1 MEPAIRNRRIAVTR
15 ERGRHRLRVAVAGLC
30 VAAVVVAGYLVLH
43 SGVFSARHVT
53 VSGAFHTPLS
63 TIVTTAGLVTDPPLI
78 DVDPGQASARLE
90 KLPWVNTASV
100 ERRWPDSVIVKV
112 SERVAVSALARPSG
126 GVAVLDASGRVLADE
141 TAVPAGVIP
150 LVLSVDPPPPGSA
163 LGAAASGAL
172 TVVRDLPAPVRT
184 RVQSVTEGS
193 GGQMMLDLNGGIR
206 ADLGSASQL
215 GAKFEALESVLAG
228 ATLSGREVIDL
239 SVPEEPTV
247 SPGVANGAGVVSTGP
262 A

>member
-163 LGAAASGAL
+163 LGPAAGGAR
-172 TVVRDLPAPVRT
+172 VRHYQT
-184 RVQSVTEGS
+184 
-193 GGQMMLDLNGGIR
+193 GGRG
-206 ADLGSASQL
+206 
-215 GAKFEALESVLAG
+215 
-228 ATLSGREVIDL
+228 TGR
-239 SVPEEPTV
+239 
-247 SPGVANGAGVVSTGP
+247 SPWPGHGP
-262 A
+262 P